1 MRLRVKRIPPNYMKR
16 AFLLPLL
23 LVLTLVRAGAADQ
36 PIGLGDLKIGDA
48 APDFAL
54 PGIDGK
60 THTLAD
66 YQRARLLM
74 VAFISNHC
82 PDSHAAE
89 GRIKALV
96 QEM

>member
-1 MRLRVKRIPPNYMKR
+1 MKR
-16 AFLLPLL
+16 ALLVPLL
-23 LVLTLVRAGAADQ
+23 LCLTVVPTWAADQ

-66 YQRARLLM
+66 YQGARLLM
-74 VAFISNHC
+74 VAFISNHSVSFKIC
-82 PDSHAAE
+82 FPNS
-89 GRIKALV
+89 
-96 QEM
+96 